1 MEILLGLILSL
12 TAAVVGVWH
21 IAGRDRPLHGPV
33 DDGTL
38 GLPHLQRFREA
49 RRERRFDRIR
59 RALPFV
65 EVSRLVV
72 GLAVIIILGGLAAG
86 LVFGVRSFLD
96 SRSRS
101 NVDERLGEIV
111 SLRARAN
118 AASDPAT
125 RYSLLTDAADELD
138 ALIADA
144 PEDAIESLRA
154 EQSSLLADLD
164 RIMRVTRLE
173 TLQPVGRFTTPAGV
187 EPQLLSGPGATYL
200 LAGSFY
206 EINVGS
212 LELVQLLAPGAKV
225 DGVTVGQIAGA
236 TMREDGPVVIDSERA
251 YAFDRARGE
260 WDWEELGDPEAGEA
274 LAVQDVD
281 VFDFNLYLLDQQFGR
296 ILKYTGG
303 DYQSTPE
310 DWTGGTALGELQQ
323 ATDLAIDGNIYVLL
337 PDSKILTFY
346 LSALDRVLTPQI
358 MPPFDDAQSMDTA
371 EGSEYFYI
379 VNSSDGRIARVSKQG
394 ELVQQFVPSEDSPA
408 LVGMRDI
415 VVDEGTGIALLVTG
429 DGLFTTRLPPPPDI

>member
-1 MEILLGLILSL
+1 MGLILSL

-59 RALPFV
+59 RAMPFV

-72 GLAVIIILGGLAAG
+72 GLAIIVILGGLVVG
-86 LVFGVRSFLD
+86 LVLGVRSFLD
-96 SRSRS
+96 SRSQS

-111 SLRARAN
+111 SLRSRAN
-118 AASDPAT
+118 AATDQAT
-125 RYSLLTDAADELD
+125 RYSLLTEAATELE

-144 PEDAIESLRA
+144 PADAVESLEA
-154 EQSSLLADLD
+154 EQASLLGDLD
-164 RIMRVTRLE
+164 RIMRVTRLD
-173 TLQPVGRFTTPAGV
+173 TLQPVGRLAVPEGV

-200 LAGSFY
+200 LADAFY
-206 EINVGS
+206 EVNVGS
-212 LELVQLLAPGAKV
+212 LELVLLLAPGATV
-225 DGVTVGQIAGA
+225 DGATVGRIVGA
-236 TMREDGPVVIDSERA
+236 TIREDGPVVIDAERA
-251 YAFDRARGE
+251 YIFDRARGE
-260 WDWEELGDPEAGEA
+260 WDWETLGTPEVGEA
-274 LAVQDVD
+274 LSVEDVD

-303 DYQSTPE
+303 DYQGTPE
-310 DWTGGTALGELQQ
+310 DWTGGTALEELKS

-337 PDSKILTFY
+337 PDSRILTFY
-346 LSALDRVLTPQI
+346 LSALDRVLTPEI
-358 MPPFDDAQSMDTA
+358 LPPFEDAQSIDTS

-379 VNSSDGRIARVSKQG
+379 VNASDGRIARVSKQG
-394 ELVQQFVPSEDSPA
+394 ELVQQFVPPEDAP
-408 LVGMRDI
+408 LLDGMRDI
-415 VVDEGTGIALLVTG
+415 VVDDGTGIALLVT
-429 DGLFTTRLPPPPDI
+429 DEGLFTTRLPPPPDI